1 MKDLLDKETMTLYG
15 KARFAA
21 YAQILSFQQ
30 TLEAYKADPEGQKD
44 NLDKSVK
51 AIHKLVDSV
60 TKDLDRKQESSEG
73 RDAISTTLAIAKY
86 DEKEVDNILVTK
98 FREFEEAAKH
108 FREAYST

>member
-1 MKDLLDKETMTLYG
+1 M
-15 KARFAA
+15 
-21 YAQILSFQQ
+21 
-30 TLEAYKADPEGQKD
+30 EAYKADPEGQKD

-86 DEKEVDNILVTK
+86 DGKEVDNIS
-98 FREFEEAAKH
+98 EAL
-108 FREAYST
+108 